1 MELGEYD
8 HQAVEAAA
16 RALWE
21 SHDIYRYDRDGLG
34 PVFSVDTPPP
44 YVSAAHLHV
53 GHAMSY
59 SQPDFIV
66 RYRRMRGE
74 RVFYPI
80 GFDDNGL
87 PTERYVEQ
95 AYSVRAADM
104 PRAEFVALCLAET
117 RRTAER
123 YEDLWRRLGLSLD
136 WSLRYSTIDARCQRT
151 AQTSFIKLHEAG
163 YLRRAQDPILWCPED
178 RTSLA
183 QADVEDLER
192 TSRLHTIRFP
202 AQAPQGEA
210 QAPQGEAQAPQ
221 GEAQAPQGEAL
232 LIATTRPELLPACV
246 ALYHHPAD
254 PRYTGLNPETR
265 ARVPLFGYEVPVLAD
280 ESVDPQYG
288 TGLMMVCT
296 FGDSEDVLK
305 WRRDHLPL
313 RLVVEPDG
321 RLGPLAGEFAGLPLA
336 QARSAIVKAL
346 AAAGLLVDSLPV
358 RQVVGVHERCQTPVE
373 FQIRPQWFI
382 AVREHADRFRARAA
396 ELEWIPPYMRRR
408 LEDWIDGLK
417 WDWNITRQRRYGV
430 PFPVWFCTAC
440 ATPVLA
446 RLQDLPVDPLADEPP
461 AEACPS
467 CGSALEADPDVLDT
481 WMTSS
486 LTPQINDGWALGSG
500 TDPALAPMSMRVQ
513 AFEIIRT
520 WLFYSVVQSELLF
533 GRVPWRTALI
543 SGWGLSEQ
551 GKKLSKRDLDRGG
564 SGGSSPRDG
573 RVTGADGFNRYV
585 PDDVMAKYG
594 ADALRLWAT
603 KGRIGTDLRYNEKDI
618 RTGRKFAVKLWNVG
632 RFLSLNLGDLDVSA
646 AVPAP
651 GERNIVDRWVLAH
664 LAEAVDQ
671 TTAAFE
677 AHDYMQAHQA
687 ASRMFWSIYCDRYI
701 EMIKDRL
708 GGSLPDSTIL
718 DNPLR
723 DIPVLDNPDQDSAR
737 WTLSESYRVLLGLFA
752 PFAPF
757 VTEHMYQQFYR
768 DHEGGV
774 SLHLTRWPVP
784 DERWRGDRSAVDQLA
799 VILDGTRVLRSG
811 QRLGN
816 SARLSQLTVQAHTPA
831 AETLLDQIA
840 EPLRIAARART
851 LVRAIHPTGTATHP
865 TGTATHPTGTATH
878 PSGVDGISIGIT
890 V

>member
-8 HQAVEAAA
+8 HRAVEAAA
-16 RALWE
+16 RELWE
-21 SHDIYRYDRDGLG
+21 AHDIYRYDRDGDG

-95 AYSVRAADM
+95 AHGVRAVDM
-104 PRAEFVALCLAET
+104 PRAEFTALCLAET
-117 RRTAER
+117 RRVAER
-123 YEDLWRRLGLSLD
+123 YEDLWRRLGLSVD

-151 AQTSFIKLHEAG
+151 AQTSFVKLYEAG
-163 YLRRAQDPILWCPED
+163 HLRRAQDPILWCPED

-192 TSRLHTIRFP
+192 TSRLHTIKF
-202 AQAPQGEA
+202 GD
-210 QAPQGEAQAPQ
+210 GI
-221 GEAQAPQGEAL
+221 

-246 ALYHHPAD
+246 ALYHHPGDA
-254 PRYTGLNPETR
+254 RYSGLER
-265 ARVPLFGYEVPVLAD
+265 ATVPLFGYQVPVLTD
-280 ESVDPQYG
+280 ESVDPEYG

-305 WRRDHLPL
+305 WRRDGLDL

-321 RLGPLAGEFAGLPLA
+321 RLGELAGEFAGLPLT

-346 AAAGLLVDSLPV
+346 GEAGLLVSSEPV

-396 ELEWIPPYMRRR
+396 ELEWIPPFMRRR

-430 PFPVWFCTAC
+430 PFPVWFCAAC
-440 ATPVLA
+440 AAPVLA
-446 RLQDLPVDPLADEPP
+446 RLEDLPVDPLADKPP
-461 AEACPS
+461 VSSCPS
-467 CGSALEADPDVLDT
+467 CDAGELTPDPDVMDT

-486 LTPQINDGWALGSG
+486 LTPQVNDGWALAG

-551 GKKLSKRDLDRGG
+551 GKKLSKRDLDKSTG
-564 SGGSSPRDG
+564 PDG
-573 RVTGADGFNRYV
+573 YNRYV
-585 PDDVMAKYG
+585 PDDVMGKYG
-594 ADALRLWAT
+594 ADAVRLWAT
-603 KGRIGTDLRYNEKDI
+603 RSRIGTDLRYNEKDI

-632 RFLSLNLGDLDVSA
+632 RFLSMNLGDLDVSA
-646 AVPAP
+646 EPPSP
-651 GERNIVDRWVLAH
+651 GERDIVDRWLLAH
-664 LAEAVDQ
+664 LADTVAEA
-671 TTAAFE
+671 TAAFE
-677 AHDYMQAHQA
+677 GHDYMQAHQA
-687 ASRMFWSIYCDRYI
+687 ASRMFWSVYCDRYL

-708 GGSLPDSTIL
+708 G
-718 DNPLR
+718 R
-723 DIPVLDNPDQDSAR
+723 DGDSAR
-737 WTLSESYRVLLGLFA
+737 WTLWESFRVLLGLFA

-757 VTEHMYQQFYR
+757 VTERMYQQFYGA
-768 DHEGGV
+768 HEAAV
-774 SLHLTRWPVP
+774 SLHLTRWPVA
-784 DERWRGDRSAVDQLA
+784 DERWRGDRPAVEAVDQLA
-799 VILDGTRVLRSG
+799 VILDATRVLRSG

-816 SARLSQLTVQAHTPA
+816 SARLSQLIVQAHDA
-831 AETLLDQIA
+831 QARSLLDQIA
-840 EPLRIAARART
+840 EPLRIAARADT
-851 LVRAIHPTGTATHP
+851 VVRGTA
-865 TGTATHPTGTATH
+865 GH
-878 PSGVDGISIGIT
+878 PSGVAGIT
-890 V
+890 VGIAV

>member
-8 HQAVEAAA
+8 HRAVEAAV
-16 RALWE
+16 RELWE
-21 SHDIYRYDRDGLG
+21 AHDIYRYDRDGDG

-95 AYSVRAADM
+95 AHGVRAVDM
-104 PRAEFVALCLAET
+104 TRAEFTALCLAET
-117 RRTAER
+117 RRVAER
-123 YEDLWRRLGLSLD
+123 YEDLWRRLGLSVD

-151 AQTSFIKLHEAG
+151 AQTSFVTLHEAG
-163 YLRRAQDPILWCPED
+163 YLRRAEDPILWCPED

-192 TSRLHTIRFP
+192 TSRLHTIRFQP
-202 AQAPQGEA
+202 D
-210 QAPQGEAQAPQ
+210 
-221 GEAQAPQGEAL
+221 L

-246 ALYHHPAD
+246 ALYHHPGD
-254 PRYTGLNPETR
+254 TRYAGLER
-265 ARVPLFGYEVPVLAD
+265 ATVPLFGYEVPVLTD
-280 ESVDPQYG
+280 ESVDPEYG

-305 WRRDHLPL
+305 WRRDHLDL

-321 RLGPLAGEFAGLPLA
+321 RLGELAGEFAGLQLT

-346 AAAGLLVDSLPV
+346 DEAGLLVSSDPV

-396 ELEWIPPYMRRR
+396 ELEWIPPFMRRR

-430 PFPVWFCTAC
+430 PFPVWFCAAC
-440 ATPVLA
+440 AAPVLA
-446 RLQDLPVDPLADEPP
+446 RLEDLPVDPLADTPP
-461 AEACPS
+461 VSSCPS
-467 CGSALEADPDVLDT
+467 CGSAELTPDPDVMDT
-481 WMTSS
+481 WMPSS
-486 LTPQINDGWALGSG
+486 LSPQINDGWALGG

-543 SGWGLSEQ
+543 SGWGLTEQ
-551 GKKLSKRDLDRGG
+551 GKKLSKRNLD
-564 SGGSSPRDG
+564 SSTGPDG
-573 RVTGADGFNRYV
+573 YNRYV
-585 PDDVMAKYG
+585 PDDVMGKYG
-594 ADALRLWAT
+594 ADAVRLWAT
-603 KGRIGTDLRYNEKDI
+603 RGRIGTDLRYNEKDI

-632 RFLSLNLGDLDVSA
+632 RFVSMNLGDLDVSA
-646 AVPAP
+646 TAPPP
-651 GERNIVDRWVLAH
+651 GERDIVDRWVLSH
-664 LAEAVDQ
+664 LADTVAEA
-671 TTAAFE
+671 TAAFGT
-677 AHDYMQAHQA
+677 HDYMQAHQA
-687 ASRMFWSIYCDRYI
+687 ASRMFWSVYCDRYL

-708 GGSLPDSTIL
+708 GTSGD
-718 DNPLR
+718 R
-723 DIPVLDNPDQDSAR
+723 DSAR
-737 WTLSESYRVLLGLFA
+737 WTLWESFRVLLGLFA

-757 VTEHMYQQFYR
+757 VTERMYQQFYR
-768 DHEGGV
+768 THEGTI
-774 SLHLTRWPVP
+774 SLHLTRWPEP
-784 DERWRGDRSAVDQLA
+784 DERWRGDRLAVEAVDQLT
-799 VILDGTRVLRSG
+799 VILDATRALRSG

-816 SARLSQLTVQAHTPA
+816 SARLSKLTVQAHDA
-831 AETLLDQIA
+831 RARSLLDQIG
-840 EPLRIAARART
+840 EPLRVAARADA
-851 LVRAIHPTGTATHP
+851 LVLGPAD
-865 TGTATHPTGTATH
+865 H
-878 PSGVDGISIGIT
+878 PSGVDGITVGIA

>member
-16 RALWE
+16 RELWQA
-21 SHDIYRYDRDGLG
+21 HDIYRYARDAAG

-44 YVSAAHLHV
+44 YVSASHLHV

-66 RYRRMRGE
+66 RFRRMLGE

-95 AYSVRAADM
+95 KYAVRAVDM

-117 RRTAER
+117 ERTAGR
-123 YEDLWRRLGLSLD
+123 YEDLWRRLGLSVD
-136 WSLRYSTIDARCQRT
+136 WSLRYATIDARCQRT
-151 AQTSFIKLHEAG
+151 SQTSFITLHQAG

-178 RTSLA
+178 QTSLA

-192 TSRLHTIRFP
+192 TSRLHTIKFAGP
-202 AQAPQGEA
+202 DGQE
-210 QAPQGEAQAPQ
+210 
-221 GEAQAPQGEAL
+221 L

-246 ALYHHPAD
+246 ALYHHPSDA
-254 PRYTGLNPETR
+254 RYTGLAR
-265 ARVPLFGYEVPVLAD
+265 ARVPLFDYEVAVLTD
-280 ESVDPQYG
+280 ESVDPEYG

-296 FGDSEDVLK
+296 FGDSEDVLR
-305 WRRDHLPL
+305 WRRDRLPL
-313 RLVVEPDG
+313 RLALEPDG
-321 RLGPLAGEFAGLPLA
+321 RLGPLAGEFAGLTVT

-346 AAAGLLVDSLPV
+346 TSAGLLVDSVPV

-382 AVREHADRFRARAA
+382 AVRENADRFRGRAA
-396 ELEWIPPYMRRR
+396 EIEWIPPYMRRR

-417 WDWNITRQRRYGV
+417 WDWNISRQRRYGV
-430 PFPVWFCTAC
+430 PFPVWFCASC
-440 ATPVLA
+440 AAPVLA
-446 RLQDLPVDPLADEPP
+446 RLDDLPVDPLTDKPP
-461 AEACPS
+461 VSACPS
-467 CGSALEADPDVLDT
+467 CGGAELAPDPDVMDT

-486 LTPQINDGWALGSG
+486 LTPQINDGWAVGG
-500 TDPALAPMSMRVQ
+500 TDSALAPMSMRVQ

-520 WLFYSVVQSELLF
+520 WLFYTLVQSELLF
-533 GRVPWRTALI
+533 QRVPWRTALI

-551 GKKLSKRDLDRGG
+551 GKKLSKRDLDR
-564 SGGSSPRDG
+564 S
-573 RVTGADGFNRYV
+573 TGADGFNRYV

-632 RFLSLNLGDLDVSA
+632 RFLSINLGDLDVSA
-646 AVPAP
+646 AAPAP
-651 GERNIVDRWVLAH
+651 GERNIVDRWVLSH
-664 LAEAVDQ
+664 LAEAVAEA
-671 TTAAFE
+671 TAAFE
-677 AHDYMQAHQA
+677 AHDYLRAHQA

-708 GGSLPDSTIL
+708 GEGGRDAADPDSP
-718 DNPLR
+718 DP
-723 DIPVLDNPDQDSAR
+723 DNPDRVNADRRSAQ
-737 WTLSESYRVLLGLFA
+737 WTLWESYRVLLGLFA

-757 VTEHMYQQFYR
+757 VTEHMYQRFYR
-768 DHEGGV
+768 AHEDPV
-774 SLHLTRWPVP
+774 SLHVTRWPVA
-784 DERWRGDRSAVDQLA
+784 DERWHSDRSAVDQLA
-799 VILDGTRVLRSG
+799 IILDATRALRSAH
-811 QRLGN
+811 RLGN
-816 SARLSQLTVQAHTPA
+816 SARISQLIVQAHTPA
-831 AETLLDQIA
+831 AEALLDQIA
-840 EPLRIAARART
+840 EPLRVAARADA
-851 LVRAIHPTGTATHP
+851 LVRGPAEFPG
-865 TGTATHPTGTATH
+865 
-878 PSGVDGISIGIT
+878 GVDGIAVGIAY
-890 V
+890 

>member
-8 HQAVEAAA
+8 HRAVEAAA
-16 RALWE
+16 RELWE
-21 SHDIYRYDRDGLG
+21 AHDIYRYDRDGDG

-95 AYSVRAADM
+95 AHGVRAVDM
-104 PRAEFVALCLAET
+104 PRAEFNALCLAET
-117 RRTAER
+117 SRVAER
-123 YEDLWRRLGLSLD
+123 YEDLWRRLGLSVD

-192 TSRLHTIRFP
+192 TSRLHTIRF
-202 AQAPQGEA
+202 GD
-210 QAPQGEAQAPQ
+210 GI
-221 GEAQAPQGEAL
+221 

-246 ALYHHPAD
+246 ALYHHPGD
-254 PRYTGLNPETR
+254 TRYAGLER
-265 ARVPLFGYEVPVLAD
+265 ATVPLFGYQVPVLTD
-280 ESVDPQYG
+280 ESVDPEYG

-305 WRRDHLPL
+305 WRRDHLDL

-321 RLGPLAGEFAGLPLA
+321 RLGELAGEFAGMPLT

-346 AAAGLLVDSLPV
+346 DEAGLLVSSEPV

-382 AVREHADRFRARAA
+382 AVREHADRFRVRAA
-396 ELEWIPPYMRRR
+396 ELEWVPPFMRRR

-430 PFPVWFCTAC
+430 PFPVWFCAAC
-440 ATPVLA
+440 SAPVLA
-446 RLQDLPVDPLADEPP
+446 RLEDLPVDPLADKPP
-461 AEACPS
+461 VSSCPS
-467 CGSALEADPDVLDT
+467 CGRGELAPDPDVMDT

-486 LTPQINDGWALGSG
+486 LSPQVNDGWALGG

-551 GKKLSKRDLDRGG
+551 GKKLSKRNLD
-564 SGGSSPRDG
+564 SSTRPDG
-573 RVTGADGFNRYV
+573 YNRYV
-585 PDDVMAKYG
+585 PDDVMDKYG
-594 ADALRLWAT
+594 ADAVRLWAT
-603 KGRIGTDLRYNEKDI
+603 RARIGTDLRYNEKDI

-632 RFLSLNLGDLDVSA
+632 RFLSMNLGDLDVPA
-646 AVPAP
+646 AAPPP
-651 GERNIVDRWVLAH
+651 GERDIVDRWLLSH
-664 LAEAVDQ
+664 LADTVAEA
-671 TTAAFE
+671 TAAFG

-687 ASRMFWSIYCDRYI
+687 ASRMFWSVYCDRYL

-708 GGSLPDSTIL
+708 GDRDGDDST
-718 DNPLR
+718 NR
-723 DIPVLDNPDQDSAR
+723 DWAR
-737 WTLSESYRVLLGLFA
+737 RTLWESFRVLLGLFA

-757 VTEHMYQQFYR
+757 VTERMYQQFYR
-768 DHEGGV
+768 PHEGTV
-774 SLHLTRWPVP
+774 SLHLTRWPEP
-784 DERWRGDRSAVDQLA
+784 DERWRGDRPAVDAVDQLT
-799 VILDGTRVLRSG
+799 VILDATRALRSG

-816 SARLSQLTVQAHTPA
+816 SARLSRLTVQAHDA
-831 AETLLDQIA
+831 RARSLLDHIA
-840 EPLRIAARART
+840 EPLRVAARADA
-851 LVRAIHPTGTATHP
+851 LVLGPAD
-865 TGTATHPTGTATH
+865 H
-878 PSGVDGISIGIT
+878 PSGVDGITVGIA
-890 V
+890 VQAG

>member
-1 MELGEYD
+1 MEPGEYD

-21 SHDIYRYDRDGLG
+21 SHDVYRYDRDGHG

-95 AYSVRAADM
+95 AHGVRAVDM

-117 RRTAER
+117 GRTAER

-151 AQTSFIKLHEAG
+151 AQASFVRLHEAG

-192 TSRLHTIRFP
+192 TSRLHTISFGDGL
-202 AQAPQGEA
+202 Q
-210 QAPQGEAQAPQ
+210 
-221 GEAQAPQGEAL
+221 
-232 LIATTRPELLPACV
+232 IATTRPELLPACV
-246 ALYHHPAD
+246 ALYHHPSDA
-254 PRYTGLNPETR
+254 RYAGLDR

-280 ESVDPQYG
+280 EDVDREYG

-296 FGDSEDVLK
+296 FGDSEDVLR
-305 WRRDHLPL
+305 WRRDHLAL
-313 RLVVEPDG
+313 RLVMEPDG
-321 RLGPLAGEFAGLPLA
+321 RLGELAGEFAGLA
-336 QARSAIVKAL
+336 VTQARAAIVKAL
-346 AAAGLLVDSLPV
+346 DEAGLLVASVPV

-382 AVREHADRFRARAA
+382 AVRENADRFRARAA
-396 ELEWIPPYMRRR
+396 ELEWIPAFMRRR

-430 PFPVWFCTAC
+430 PFPVWFCASC
-440 ATPVLA
+440 DTPVLA
-446 RLQDLPVDPLADEPP
+446 RIEDLPVDPLTDKPSRQT
-461 AEACPS
+461 CPS
-467 CGSALEADPDVLDT
+467 CGQAELAGDPDVMDT

-486 LTPQINDGWALGSG
+486 LTPQINDGWALDG

-551 GKKLSKRDLDRGG
+551 GKKLSKRDLDRSTG
-564 SGGSSPRDG
+564 PDG
-573 RVTGADGFNRYV
+573 YNRYV
-585 PDDVMAKYG
+585 PDDVMARYG

-603 KGRIGTDLRYNEKDI
+603 RGRIGTDLRYNEKDV
-618 RTGRKFAVKLWNVG
+618 RTGRKFTVKLWNVG
-632 RFLSLNLGDLDVSA
+632 RFLSMNLAGFEPA
-646 AVPAP
+646 AAPAPPP
-651 GERNIVDRWVLAH
+651 GERDIVDRWVLSH
-664 LAEAVDQ
+664 LAEAVGEA
-671 TTAAFE
+671 TAAFE

-701 EMIKDRL
+701 EMIKDRV
-708 GGSLPDSTIL
+708 GEGST
-718 DNPLR
+718 
-723 DIPVLDNPDQDSAR
+723 R
-737 WTLSESYRVLLGLFA
+737 WTLWESYRVLLALFA

-757 VTEHMYQQFYR
+757 LTEHMYQRFYR
-768 DHEGGV
+768 SHEDAV
-774 SLHLTRWPVP
+774 SLHLTRWPAVDP
-784 DERWRGDRSAVDQLA
+784 SWVSDRSAVDQLA
-799 VILDGTRVLRSG
+799 VILDATRVLRSG
-811 QRLGN
+811 LRLGN
-816 SARLSQLTVQAHTPA
+816 SARLSQLIVQAHDEA
-831 AETLLDQIA
+831 AEALLGQIA
-840 EPLRIAARART
+840 EPLRVAARADA
-851 LVRAIHPTGTATHP
+851 VVYGPAGHPG
-865 TGTATHPTGTATH
+865 
-878 PSGVDGISIGIT
+878 GVDGITVGI
-890 V
+890 VA

>member
-16 RALWE
+16 RELWE
-21 SHDIYRYDRDGLG
+21 SHDIYRYDSGGQG

-95 AYSVRAADM
+95 AHGVRAVDM
-104 PRAEFVALCLAET
+104 PRAEFTALCLAET
-117 RRTAER
+117 RRVAEH
-123 YEDLWRRLGLSLD
+123 YEELWRRLGLSLD
-136 WSLRYSTIDARCQRT
+136 WSLRYSTIDTRCQRT
-151 AQTSFIKLHEAG
+151 AQTSFIKLYEAG

-192 TSRLHTIRFP
+192 TGRLHTIRFGG
-202 AQAPQGEA
+202 ADG
-210 QAPQGEAQAPQ
+210 
-221 GEAQAPQGEAL
+221 L

-246 ALYHHPAD
+246 ALYRHPAD
-254 PRYTGLNPETR
+254 PRYQGLIA

-280 ESVDPQYG
+280 QDVDPGYG

-296 FGDSEDVLK
+296 FGDRLDVLR
-305 WRRDHLPL
+305 WRRDHLAL
-313 RLVVEPDG
+313 RLAVQPDG
-321 RLGPLAGEFAGLPLA
+321 RLGELAGEFAGLA
-336 QARSAIVKAL
+336 VSQARSAIVKAL
-346 AAAGLLVDSLPV
+346 DQAGLLVSSVPV

-396 ELEWIPPYMRRR
+396 ELEWIPPHLRRR
-408 LEDWIDGLK
+408 LEDWIDGLQ

-430 PFPVWFCTAC
+430 PFPVWFCTGC
-440 ATPVLA
+440 AAPVLA
-446 RLQDLPVDPLADEPP
+446 RLDDVPVDPLTDRPP
-461 AEACPS
+461 VSACPS
-467 CGSALEADPDVLDT
+467 CGSGELAPDPDVMDT

-486 LTPQINDGWALGSG
+486 LTPQINDGWALDG

-533 GRVPWRTALI
+533 GRLPWRTALI
-543 SGWGLSEQ
+543 SGWGLNEQ
-551 GKKLSKRDLDRGG
+551 GKKLSKRDLDRSIAPGG
-564 SGGSSPRDG
+564 YH
-573 RVTGADGFNRYV
+573 RYV
-585 PDDVMAKYG
+585 PDDVMARYG

-603 KGRIGTDLRYNEKDI
+603 KARIGTDLRYNEKDI
-618 RTGRKFAVKLWNVG
+618 RTGRKFTVKLWNVG
-632 RFLSLNLGDLDVSA
+632 RFLAMNAGDLSGA
-646 AVPAP
+646 APPP
-651 GERNIVDRWVLAH
+651 GERDIVDRWLLSH
-664 LAEAVDQ
+664 LADTVAEA
-671 TTAAFE
+671 TAAFE
-677 AHDYMQAHQA
+677 VHDYMQAHQA
-687 ASRMFWSIYCDRYI
+687 ASRMFWSIYCDRYL
-701 EMIKDRL
+701 EMIKDRV
-708 GGSLPDSTIL
+708 GGNTDPGR
-718 DNPLR
+718 PYAGGAR
-723 DIPVLDNPDQDSAR
+723 AGGARAGRQSAR
-737 WTLSESYRVLLGLFA
+737 WTLRESFRVLLGLFA

-757 VTEHMYQQFYR
+757 LTEHMYQRFYR
-768 DHEGGV
+768 ADEGAV
-774 SLHLTRWPVP
+774 SLHLTGWPVA
-784 DERWRGDRSAVDQLA
+784 DERWHGDRSAVDQLA
-799 VILDGTRVLRSG
+799 VILDATRVLRSG

-816 SARLSQLTVQAHTPA
+816 SARLSQLIVQAHDA
-831 AETLLDQIA
+831 QARALLERIA
-840 EPLRIAARART
+840 EPLRIAARAEAVV
-851 LVRAIHPTGTATHP
+851 LAPAE
-865 TGTATHPTGTATH
+865 H
-878 PSGVDGISIGIT
+878 PSGVAGVT
-890 V
+890 VAIAV

>member
-1 MELGEYD
+1 MEPGQYD

-21 SHDIYRYDRDGLG
+21 THDVYRYERDGHG

-95 AYSVRAADM
+95 AYGVRAVDM

-117 RRTAER
+117 QRTAER

-151 AQTSFIKLHEAG
+151 AQTSFVTLHEAG

-178 RTSLA
+178 QTSLA

-192 TSRLHTIRFP
+192 TSRLHTIRFG
-202 AQAPQGEA
+202 GERDL
-210 QAPQGEAQAPQ
+210 Q
-221 GEAQAPQGEAL
+221 
-232 LIATTRPELLPACV
+232 IATTRPELLPGCV

-254 PRYTGLNPETR
+254 DRYQGLTT
-265 ARVPLFGYEVPVLAD
+265 ARVPLFGYEVPVLTD
-280 ESVDPQYG
+280 QDVDPEYG

-296 FGDSEDVLK
+296 FGDSEDVLR
-305 WRRDHLPL
+305 WRRDHLAL
-313 RLVVEPDG
+313 RLVVGPDG
-321 RLGPLAGEFAGLPLA
+321 RLGELARPFAGLTVTQGRA
-336 QARSAIVKAL
+336 AVVRAL
-346 AAAGLLVDSLPV
+346 DETGLLVSSVPV

-382 AVREHADRFRARAA
+382 AVRENADRFRVRAA
-396 ELEWIPPYMRRR
+396 ELEWIPPFMRRR

-430 PFPVWFCTAC
+430 PFPVWFCASC
-440 ATPVLA
+440 DAPVLA
-446 RLQDLPVDPLADEPP
+446 RLEDLPVDPLTDKPP
-461 AEACPS
+461 RPACPS
-467 CGSALEADPDVLDT
+467 CGHGELAADPDVMDT

-486 LTPQINDGWALGSG
+486 LTPQINDGWALGG

-533 GRVPWRTALI
+533 GREPWRTALI

-551 GKKLSKRDLDRGG
+551 GKKLSKRDLDKSTG
-564 SGGSSPRDG
+564 PDG
-573 RVTGADGFNRYV
+573 YNRYV
-585 PDDVMAKYG
+585 PDDVMARYG

-603 KGRIGTDLRYNEKDI
+603 RGRIGTDLRYNEKDV
-618 RTGRKFAVKLWNVG
+618 RTGRKFTVKLWNVG
-632 RFLSLNLGDLDVSA
+632 RFVSLHLGELSGPA
-646 AVPAP
+646 PAP
-651 GERNIVDRWVLAH
+651 GERDIVDRWVLSH
-664 LAEAVDQ
+664 LADAIDEA
-671 TTAAFE
+671 TAAFE
-677 AHDYMQAHQA
+677 AYDYMQAHQV

-701 EMIKDRL
+701 EMIKDRA
-708 GGSLPDSTIL
+708 
-718 DNPLR
+718 
-723 DIPVLDNPDQDSAR
+723 DQDSVR
-737 WTLSESYRVLLGLFA
+737 WTLWESYRVLLGLFA

-757 VTEHMYQQFYR
+757 LTEHMYQRCYR
-768 DHEGGV
+768 AHEDAI
-774 SLHLTRWPVP
+774 SLHLTRWPAADP
-784 DERWRGDRSAVDQLA
+784 RWSSDRSAVDQLA
-799 VILDGTRVLRSG
+799 VILDATRVLRSG
-811 QRLGN
+811 LRLGN
-816 SARLSQLTVQAHTPA
+816 SARLSQLIVQPHDEA
-831 AETLLDQIA
+831 ARALLDQIA
-840 EPLRIAARART
+840 EPLRIAARADEV
-851 LVRAIHPTGTATHP
+851 VRGPAE
-865 TGTATHPTGTATH
+865 H
-878 PSGVDGISIGIT
+878 PSGVAGIT
-890 V
+890 VGIVP

>member
-1 MELGEYD
+1 MESGEYD
-8 HQAVEAAA
+8 HLAVEAAA

-21 SHDIYRYDRDGLG
+21 AHDVYRYDRDGRG

-95 AYSVRAADM
+95 AYGVRAADM

-117 RRTAER
+117 QRTAQR

-151 AQTSFIKLHEAG
+151 AQTSFIALHEAG

-192 TSRLHTIRFP
+192 TSRLHTISF
-202 AQAPQGEA
+202 GGDLE
-210 QAPQGEAQAPQ
+210 
-221 GEAQAPQGEAL
+221 
-232 LIATTRPELLPACV
+232 IATTRPELLPACV
-246 ALYHHPAD
+246 ALYRHPAD
-254 PRYTGLNPETR
+254 RRYTGLRR
-265 ARVPLFGYEVPVLAD
+265 AIVPLFGYEVPVLTD
-280 ESVDPQYG
+280 ESVDPEYG

-296 FGDSEDVLK
+296 FGDGEDVLK
-305 WRRDHLPL
+305 WRRDQLSL

-321 RLGPLAGEFAGLPLA
+321 RLGELAGEFAGLPLTA
-336 QARSAIVKAL
+336 ARSAIVKAL
-346 AAAGLLVDSLPV
+346 DDAGLLAASVPV

-396 ELEWIPPYMRRR
+396 ELEWIPAFMRRR

-430 PFPVWFCTAC
+430 PFPVWFCASC
-440 ATPVLA
+440 DAPVLA
-446 RLQDLPVDPLADEPP
+446 RLEDLPVDPLADKPP
-461 AEACPS
+461 VTACPS
-467 CGSALEADPDVLDT
+467 CGSADLAGDPDVMDT

-486 LTPQINDGWALGSG
+486 LTPQINDGWALGR

-533 GRVPWRTALI
+533 GRIPWRTALI

-551 GKKLSKRDLDRGG
+551 GKKLSKRDLDRSTG
-564 SGGSSPRDG
+564 PDG
-573 RVTGADGFNRYV
+573 YNRYV

-603 KGRIGTDLRYNEKDI
+603 RGRIGTDLRYNEKDV

-632 RFLSLNLGDLDVSA
+632 RFLSMHLGELSGA
-646 AVPAP
+646 APEP
-651 GERNIVDRWVLAH
+651 GGRDIVDRWVLSH
-664 LAEAVDQ
+664 LADAVTQ

-687 ASRMFWSIYCDRYI
+687 ASRMFWSVYCDRYI
-701 EMIKDRL
+701 EMVKDRA
-708 GGSLPDSTIL
+708 GEA
-718 DNPLR
+718 
-723 DIPVLDNPDQDSAR
+723 SAR
-737 WTLSESYRVLLGLFA
+737 WTLWESFRVLLGLFA

-757 VTEHMYQQFYR
+757 LTEHMYQRFYR
-768 DHEGGV
+768 GHEDAV
-774 SLHLTRWPVP
+774 SLHLTRWPAGDP
-784 DERWRGDRSAVDQLA
+784 RWVSDRSSVDQLA
-799 VILDGTRVLRSG
+799 VILDATRVLRSG
-811 QRLGN
+811 LRLGN
-816 SARLSQLTVQAHTPA
+816 SARLGQLILQAHDEA
-831 AETLLDQIA
+831 ADALLNEIA
-840 EPLRIAARART
+840 EPLRVAARADHV
-851 LVRAIHPTGTATHP
+851 VRGAAG
-865 TGTATHPTGTATH
+865 H
-878 PSGVDGISIGIT
+878 PSGVTGITIGIRP
-890 V
+890 

>member
-8 HQAVEAAA
+8 HRAVEDAV
-16 RALWE
+16 RQLWE
-21 SHDIYRYDRDGLG
+21 AHDIYRYDRDGQG

-66 RYRRMRGE
+66 RFRRMLGE

-95 AYSVRAADM
+95 AYGVRAVDM

-136 WSLRYSTIDARCQRT
+136 WSLRYSTIDDRCQRT
-151 AQTSFIKLHEAG
+151 AQTSFVTLYEAG
-163 YLRRAQDPILWCPED
+163 YLRRAQDPILWCTED

-192 TSRLHTIRFP
+192 TSRLYTITF
-202 AQAPQGEA
+202 AGLAGE
-210 QAPQGEAQAPQ
+210 P
-221 GEAQAPQGEAL
+221 L
-232 LIATTRPELLPACV
+232 LIATTRTELLPACV

-254 PRYTGLNPETR
+254 SRYAGLER
-265 ARVPLFGYEVPVLAD
+265 ARVPLFGYEVPVRAD
-280 ESVDPQYG
+280 DEVDPEYG

-296 FGDSEDVLK
+296 FGDSEDVLR
-305 WRRDHLPL
+305 WRRDQLAL
-313 RLVVEPDG
+313 RLVIEPDG
-321 RLGPLAGEFAGLPLA
+321 RLGPLAGEFAGLA
-336 QARSAIVKAL
+336 VTQARSAIVKAL
-346 AAAGLLVDSLPV
+346 TSAGLLIDSVPV

-396 ELEWIPPYMRRR
+396 ELEWIPPFMRRR
-408 LEDWIDGLK
+408 LEDWIDGLQ

-430 PFPVWFCTAC
+430 PFPVWFCASC
-440 ATPVLA
+440 AAPVLA
-446 RLQDLPVDPLADEPP
+446 RLADLPVDPLADPP
-461 AEACPS
+461 PVSACPS
-467 CGSALEADPDVLDT
+467 CGGTELVPDPDVMDT

-486 LTPQINDGWALGSG
+486 LTPQINDGWALGG

-533 GRVPWRTALI
+533 GRLPWRTALI

-551 GKKLSKRDLDRGG
+551 GKKLSKRDLDR
-564 SGGSSPRDG
+564 S
-573 RVTGADGFNRYV
+573 TGADGFNRYV

-618 RTGRKFAVKLWNVG
+618 RTGRKFAVKCWNVG
-632 RFLSLNLGDLDVSA
+632 RFLALNLGDLDLSA
-646 AVPAP
+646 APPPP
-651 GERNIVDRWVLAH
+651 GERNIVDRWVLGH
-664 LAEAVDQ
+664 LAGAVAE

-677 AHDYMQAHQA
+677 GHDYMQAHQA

-701 EMIKDRL
+701 EMVKDRL
-708 GGSLPDSTIL
+708 GDDAPAAD
-718 DNPLR
+718 R
-723 DIPVLDNPDQDSAR
+723 RSAQ
-737 WTLSESYRVLLGLFA
+737 WTLRESYRVLLGLFA

-757 VTEHMYQQFYR
+757 VTEHMYQQFYQ
-768 DHEGGV
+768 GGEDAV
-774 SLHLTRWPVP
+774 SLHVTRWPAP
-784 DERWRGDRSAVDQLA
+784 DERWRGERWRGDRSAVDQLA
-799 VILDGTRVLRSG
+799 VILDATRALRSG

-816 SARLSQLTVQAHTPA
+816 SARLSQLTVQGHDPA
-831 AETLLDQIA
+831 AEALLDRIA
-840 EPLRIAARART
+840 EPLRIAARADA
-851 LVRAIHPTGTATHP
+851 LVRGPAE
-865 TGTATHPTGTATH
+865 H
-878 PSGVDGISIGIT
+878 PSGVDGIT
-890 V
+890 VAIAAEA

>member
-8 HQAVEAAA
+8 HRAVEAAA
-16 RALWE
+16 RELWE
-21 SHDIYRYDRDGLG
+21 AHDIYRYDREGDG

-95 AYSVRAADM
+95 AHGVRAVDM
-104 PRAEFVALCLAET
+104 PRAEFTALCLAET
-117 RRTAER
+117 RRVAER
-123 YEDLWRRLGLSLD
+123 YEDLWRRLGLSVD

-151 AQTSFIKLHEAG
+151 AQTSFVKLHEAG
-163 YLRRAQDPILWCPED
+163 HLRRAQDPILWCPED

-192 TSRLHTIRFP
+192 TSRLHTIKF
-202 AQAPQGEA
+202 GD
-210 QAPQGEAQAPQ
+210 GI
-221 GEAQAPQGEAL
+221 

-246 ALYHHPAD
+246 ALYHHPGDA
-254 PRYTGLNPETR
+254 RYSGLER
-265 ARVPLFGYEVPVLAD
+265 ATVPLFGYQVPVLTD
-280 ESVDPQYG
+280 ESVDPEYG

-305 WRRDHLPL
+305 WRRDHLDL

-321 RLGPLAGEFAGLPLA
+321 RLGELAGEFAGLPLT

-346 AAAGLLVDSLPV
+346 GEAGLLVSSEPV

-396 ELEWIPPYMRRR
+396 ELEWIPPFMRRR

-430 PFPVWFCTAC
+430 PFPVWFCAAC
-440 ATPVLA
+440 AAPVLA
-446 RLQDLPVDPLADEPP
+446 RLEDLPVDPLADKPP
-461 AEACPS
+461 VSSCPS
-467 CGSALEADPDVLDT
+467 CGSAELTPDPDVMDT
-481 WMTSS
+481 WMISS
-486 LTPQINDGWALGSG
+486 LSPQINDGWALGG

-551 GKKLSKRDLDRGG
+551 GKKLSKRDLDKSTG
-564 SGGSSPRDG
+564 PDG
-573 RVTGADGFNRYV
+573 YNRYV
-585 PDDVMAKYG
+585 PDDVMGKYG
-594 ADALRLWAT
+594 ADAVRLWAT
-603 KGRIGTDLRYNEKDI
+603 RSRIGTDLRYNEKDI

-632 RFLSLNLGDLDVSA
+632 RFLSMNLGDLDVSA
-646 AVPAP
+646 EPPSP
-651 GERNIVDRWVLAH
+651 GERDIVDRWLLAH
-664 LAEAVDQ
+664 LADTVAEA
-671 TTAAFE
+671 TAAFE
-677 AHDYMQAHQA
+677 GHDYMQAHQA
-687 ASRMFWSIYCDRYI
+687 ASRMFWSVYCDRYL

-708 GGSLPDSTIL
+708 G
-718 DNPLR
+718 R
-723 DIPVLDNPDQDSAR
+723 DGDSAR
-737 WTLSESYRVLLGLFA
+737 WTLWESFRVLLGLFA

-757 VTEHMYQQFYR
+757 VTERMYQQFYGA
-768 DHEGGV
+768 HEAAV
-774 SLHLTRWPVP
+774 SLHLTRWPVA
-784 DERWRGDRSAVDQLA
+784 DERWRGDRPAVEAVDQLA
-799 VILDGTRVLRSG
+799 VILDATRVLRSG

-816 SARLSQLTVQAHTPA
+816 SARLSQLIVQAHDA
-831 AETLLDQIA
+831 QARSLLDQIA
-840 EPLRIAARART
+840 EPLRIAARADT
-851 LVRAIHPTGTATHP
+851 VVRGTA
-865 TGTATHPTGTATH
+865 GH
-878 PSGVDGISIGIT
+878 PSGVAGIT
-890 V
+890 VGIAV

>member
-8 HQAVEAAA
+8 HHAVEDAV
-16 RALWE
+16 RRLWE
-21 SHDIYRYDRDGLG
+21 SHDIYRYDRDGTG

-66 RYRRMRGE
+66 RFRRMLGE

-95 AYSVRAADM
+95 AYGVRAVDM

-117 RRTAER
+117 RRTAEH

-136 WSLRYSTIDARCQRT
+136 WSLRYSTIDDRCQRT
-151 AQTSFIKLHEAG
+151 AQVSFIKLYEAG
-163 YLRRAQDPILWCPED
+163 HLRRAQDPILWCTED

-183 QADVEDLER
+183 QADTEDLER
-192 TSRLHTIRFP
+192 TSRLFTVRFAGP
-202 AQAPQGEA
+202 AGE
-210 QAPQGEAQAPQ
+210 P
-221 GEAQAPQGEAL
+221 L

-246 ALYHHPAD
+246 ALYHHPGD
-254 PRYTGLNPETR
+254 SRYAGLDR
-265 ARVPLFGYEVPVLAD
+265 ALVPLFGYEVPVRAD
-280 ESVDPQYG
+280 EDVDPEYG

-296 FGDSEDVLK
+296 FGDSEDVLR
-305 WRRDHLPL
+305 WRRDQLAL

-321 RLGPLAGEFAGLPLA
+321 RLGPLAGEFAGLTVT

-346 AAAGLLVDSLPV
+346 TSAGLLIDSVPV

-382 AVREHADRFRARAA
+382 AVREHADRFRVRAA

-430 PFPVWFCTAC
+430 PFPVWFCASC
-440 ATPVLA
+440 AAPVLA
-446 RLQDLPVDPLADEPP
+446 QLTALPVDPLADRPP
-461 AEACPS
+461 ADACPS
-467 CGSALEADPDVLDT
+467 CGAAELVPDPDVMDT

-486 LTPQINDGWALGSG
+486 LTPQINDGWALGG

-533 GRVPWRTALI
+533 GRLPWRTALI

-551 GKKLSKRDLDRGG
+551 GKKLSKRDLDR
-564 SGGSSPRDG
+564 SA
-573 RVTGADGFNRYV
+573 GADGFNRYV

-618 RTGRKFAVKLWNVG
+618 RTGRKFAVKCWNVG
-632 RFLSLNLGDLDVSA
+632 RFLALNLGDLDLSA
-646 AVPAP
+646 QPPAP
-651 GERNIVDRWVLAH
+651 GERNIVDRWLLSH
-664 LAEAVDQ
+664 LAEAVAE
-671 TTAAFE
+671 TTRAFE
-677 AHDYMQAHQA
+677 GHDYSQAHQA

-701 EMIKDRL
+701 EMVKDRL
-708 GGSLPDSTIL
+708 GDDGPAAD
-718 DNPLR
+718 R
-723 DIPVLDNPDQDSAR
+723 RSAQ
-737 WTLSESYRVLLGLFA
+737 WTLRESYRVLLGLFA

-757 VTEHMYQQFYR
+757 VTERMYQQFYR
-768 DHEGGV
+768 AHEDAV
-774 SLHLTRWPVP
+774 SLHVTRWPAP
-784 DERWRGDRSAVDQLA
+784 DERWGDERWRADRAAVDQLA
-799 VILDGTRVLRSG
+799 VILDATRALRSG
-811 QRLGN
+811 LRLGN
-816 SARLSQLTVQAHTPA
+816 SARLSQLTVQAASPA
-831 AETLLDQIA
+831 AGALLGQIA
-840 EPLRIAARART
+840 EPLRIAARADA
-851 LVRAIHPTGTATHP
+851 LVYGPAE
-865 TGTATHPTGTATH
+865 H
-878 PSGVDGISIGIT
+878 PSGVDGIT
-890 V
+890 VAIAPQVT

>member
-1 MELGEYD
+1 MELGDYD

-16 RALWE
+16 RELWE
-21 SHDIYRYDRDGLG
+21 SQDIYAYQRDGQG

-66 RYRRMRGE
+66 RFRRMRGE

-95 AYSVRAADM
+95 AYGVRAVDM

-117 RRTAER
+117 QRTAGR
-123 YEDLWRRLGLSLD
+123 YEDLWRRLGLSVD

-202 AQAPQGEA
+202 THLPSPLHDGQAPAGQ
-210 QAPQGEAQAPQ
+210 PV
-221 GEAQAPQGEAL
+221 

-254 PRYTGLNPETR
+254 SRYAGLNPGTT
-265 ARVPLFGYEVPVLAD
+265 ARVPLFGYEVPVLTD
-280 ESVDPQYG
+280 ESVNPGYG

-296 FGDSEDVLK
+296 FGDREDVLK
-305 WRRDHLPL
+305 WRRDGLALRLGGGAGGRLGPPAGGFAGVSGAHGRAL

-321 RLGPLAGEFAGLPLA
+321 RLGPLAGEFAGLPLT

-346 AAAGLLVDSLPV
+346 AAAGLLADSVPV

-373 FQIRPQWFI
+373 FGIRPQWFI
-382 AVREHADRFRARAA
+382 AVQENADRFRARAA
-396 ELEWIPPYMRRR
+396 EIEWIPPYMRRR
-408 LEDWIDGLK
+408 LEDWIDGLN
-417 WDWNITRQRRYGV
+417 WDWNISRQRRYGV
-430 PFPVWFCTAC
+430 PFPVWFCTSC

-446 RLQDLPVDPLADEPP
+446 RLQDLPVDPLTDEPP
-461 AEACPS
+461 AAACPS
-467 CGSALEADPDVLDT
+467 CGSALEADPDVMDT

-486 LTPQINDGWALGSG
+486 LTPQINDGWASG
-500 TDPALAPMSMRVQ
+500 HVDPALAPMSMRVQ

-533 GRVPWRTALI
+533 RRVPWRTALI

-551 GKKLSKRDLDRGG
+551 GKKLSKRDLDK
-564 SGGSSPRDG
+564 S
-573 RVTGADGFNRYV
+573 TGADGFNRYV

-632 RFLSLNLGDLDVSA
+632 RFLSLNLGGFDPSA
-646 AVPAP
+646 PPPPLLAA
-651 GERNIVDRWVLAH
+651 ERNIVDRWVLSH
-664 LAEAVDQ
+664 LAEAVTE

-687 ASRMFWSIYCDRYI
+687 ASRMFWSVYCDRYI

-708 GGSLPDSTIL
+708 GTAAPDS
-718 DNPLR
+718 
-723 DIPVLDNPDQDSAR
+723 PDRESAR
-737 WTLSESYRVLLGLFA
+737 RTLWESCRVLLGLFA

-768 DHEGGV
+768 SE
-774 SLHLTRWPVP
+774 
-784 DERWRGDRSAVDQLA
+784 E
-799 VILDGTRVLRSG
+799 
-811 QRLGN
+811 
-816 SARLSQLTVQAHTPA
+816 HT
-831 AETLLDQIA
+831 
-840 EPLRIAARART
+840 
-851 LVRAIHPTGTATHP
+851 
-865 TGTATHPTGTATH
+865 
-878 PSGVDGISIGIT
+878 
-890 V
+890 

>member
-8 HQAVEAAA
+8 HRAVEAAV
-16 RALWE
+16 RELWE
-21 SHDIYRYDRDGLG
+21 AHDIYRYDRGGDG

-95 AYSVRAADM
+95 AHGVRAVDM
-104 PRAEFVALCLAET
+104 PRAEFNALCLAET
-117 RRTAER
+117 GRVAER
-123 YEDLWRRLGLSLD
+123 YEDLWRRLGLSVD

-151 AQTSFIKLHEAG
+151 AQTSFVTLHQAG
-163 YLRRAQDPILWCPED
+163 YLRRAEDPILWCPED

-192 TSRLHTIRFP
+192 TSRLHTIRF
-202 AQAPQGEA
+202 G
-210 QAPQGEAQAPQ
+210 GDRD
-221 GEAQAPQGEAL
+221 L

-254 PRYTGLNPETR
+254 TRYASLER
-265 ARVPLFGYEVPVLAD
+265 ATVPLFGYEVPVRTD
-280 ESVDPQYG
+280 ESVDPEYG

-305 WRRDHLPL
+305 WRRDHLDL

-321 RLGPLAGEFAGLPLA
+321 RLGELAGEFAGLTLA
-336 QARSAIVKAL
+336 QGRSAIVKAL
-346 AAAGLLVDSLPV
+346 DEAGLLVSSDPV

-396 ELEWIPPYMRRR
+396 ELEWIPPFMRRR

-430 PFPVWFCTAC
+430 PFPVWFCAAC
-440 ATPVLA
+440 SAPVLA
-446 RLQDLPVDPLADEPP
+446 RLEDLPVDPLADSPP
-461 AEACPS
+461 VCSCPS
-467 CGSALEADPDVLDT
+467 CGGGELVPDPDVMDT
-481 WMTSS
+481 WMPSS
-486 LTPQINDGWALGSG
+486 LSPQINDGWALGG

-551 GKKLSKRDLDRGG
+551 GKKLSKRNLD
-564 SGGSSPRDG
+564 SSTGPDG
-573 RVTGADGFNRYV
+573 YNRYV
-585 PDDVMAKYG
+585 PDDVMGKYG
-594 ADALRLWAT
+594 ADAVRLWAT
-603 KGRIGTDLRYNEKDI
+603 RARIGTDLRYNEKDI

-632 RFLSLNLGDLDVSA
+632 RFLSMNLGDLDVSA
-646 AVPAP
+646 PATAPPP
-651 GERNIVDRWVLAH
+651 GERDIVDRWVLSH
-664 LAEAVDQ
+664 LADTVAEA
-671 TTAAFE
+671 TAAFGT
-677 AHDYMQAHQA
+677 HDYMQAHQA
-687 ASRMFWSIYCDRYI
+687 ASRMFWSVYCDRYL
-701 EMIKDRL
+701 EMIKDRI
-708 GGSLPDSTIL
+708 GASGD
-718 DNPLR
+718 R
-723 DIPVLDNPDQDSAR
+723 DSAR
-737 WTLSESYRVLLGLFA
+737 WTLRESFRVLLGLFA

-757 VTEHMYQQFYR
+757 VTERMYQQFYR
-768 DHEGGV
+768 THEGAI
-774 SLHLTRWPVP
+774 SLHLTRWPEP
-784 DERWRGDRSAVDQLA
+784 DERWRGDRPAVEAVDQLT
-799 VILDGTRVLRSG
+799 VILDATRALRSG
-811 QRLGN
+811 LRLGN
-816 SARLSQLTVQAHTPA
+816 SARLSRLTVQAHDA
-831 AETLLDQIA
+831 RARSLLDQIG
-840 EPLRIAARART
+840 EPLRVAARADA
-851 LVRAIHPTGTATHP
+851 LVLGPAD
-865 TGTATHPTGTATH
+865 H
-878 PSGVDGISIGIT
+878 PSGVDGITVGIA

>member
-8 HQAVEAAA
+8 HRAVEAAV
-16 RALWE
+16 RELWE
-21 SHDIYRYDRDGLG
+21 AHDIYRYDRGGDG

-95 AYSVRAADM
+95 AHGVRAADM
-104 PRAEFVALCLAET
+104 PRAEFNALCLAET
-117 RRTAER
+117 GRVAER
-123 YEDLWRRLGLSLD
+123 YEDLWRRLGLSVD

-151 AQTSFIKLHEAG
+151 AQTSFVTLHQAG
-163 YLRRAQDPILWCPED
+163 YLRRAEDPILWCPED

-192 TSRLHTIRFP
+192 TGRLHTIRF
-202 AQAPQGEA
+202 G
-210 QAPQGEAQAPQ
+210 GDRD
-221 GEAQAPQGEAL
+221 L

-254 PRYTGLNPETR
+254 TRYAGLER
-265 ARVPLFGYEVPVLAD
+265 ATVPLFGYEVPVRTD
-280 ESVDPQYG
+280 ESVDPEYG

-305 WRRDHLPL
+305 WRRDHLDL

-321 RLGPLAGEFAGLPLA
+321 RLGELAGEFAGLTLA
-336 QARSAIVKAL
+336 QGRSAIVNAL
-346 AAAGLLVDSLPV
+346 DEAGLLVSSDPV

-396 ELEWIPPYMRRR
+396 ELEWVPPFMRRR

-430 PFPVWFCTAC
+430 PFPVWFCAAC
-440 ATPVLA
+440 SAPVLA
-446 RLQDLPVDPLADEPP
+446 RLEDLPVDPLADKPP
-461 AEACPS
+461 VGSCPS
-467 CGSALEADPDVLDT
+467 CGGGELVPDPDVMDT
-481 WMTSS
+481 WMPSS
-486 LTPQINDGWALGSG
+486 LSPQINDGWALGG

-551 GKKLSKRDLDRGG
+551 GKKLSKRNLD
-564 SGGSSPRDG
+564 SSTGPDG
-573 RVTGADGFNRYV
+573 YNRYV
-585 PDDVMAKYG
+585 PDDVMDKYG
-594 ADALRLWAT
+594 ADAVRLWAT
-603 KGRIGTDLRYNEKDI
+603 RGRIGTDLRYNEKDI

-632 RFLSLNLGDLDVSA
+632 RFLSMNLGDLDVSA
-646 AVPAP
+646 PATAPPP
-651 GERNIVDRWVLAH
+651 GERDIVDRWVLSH
-664 LAEAVDQ
+664 LADTVAEA
-671 TTAAFE
+671 TAAFGT
-677 AHDYMQAHQA
+677 HDYMQAHQA
-687 ASRMFWSIYCDRYI
+687 ASRMFWSVYCDRYL
-701 EMIKDRL
+701 EMIKDRI
-708 GGSLPDSTIL
+708 GASGD
-718 DNPLR
+718 R
-723 DIPVLDNPDQDSAR
+723 DSAR
-737 WTLSESYRVLLGLFA
+737 WTLRESFRVLLGLFA

-757 VTEHMYQQFYR
+757 VTERMYQQFYR
-768 DHEGGV
+768 THEGAI
-774 SLHLTRWPVP
+774 SLHLTRWPEP
-784 DERWRGDRSAVDQLA
+784 DERWRGDRPAVEAVGQLT
-799 VILDGTRVLRSG
+799 VILDATRALRSG
-811 QRLGN
+811 LRLGN
-816 SARLSQLTVQAHTPA
+816 SARLSRLTVQAHDA
-831 AETLLDQIA
+831 RARSLLDQIG
-840 EPLRIAARART
+840 EPLRVAARADA
-851 LVRAIHPTGTATHP
+851 LVLGPAD
-865 TGTATHPTGTATH
+865 H
-878 PSGVDGISIGIT
+878 PSGVDGITVGIA

>member
-8 HQAVEAAA
+8 HRAVEAAV
-16 RALWE
+16 RELWE
-21 SHDIYRYDRDGLG
+21 AHDIYRYDRGGDG

-95 AYSVRAADM
+95 AHGVRAVDM
-104 PRAEFVALCLAET
+104 PRAEFNALCLAET
-117 RRTAER
+117 GRVAER
-123 YEDLWRRLGLSLD
+123 YEDLWRRLGLSVD

-151 AQTSFIKLHEAG
+151 AQTSFVTLHQAG
-163 YLRRAQDPILWCPED
+163 YLRRAEDPILWCPED

-192 TSRLHTIRFP
+192 TSRLHTIRF
-202 AQAPQGEA
+202 G
-210 QAPQGEAQAPQ
+210 GDRD
-221 GEAQAPQGEAL
+221 L

-254 PRYTGLNPETR
+254 TRYAGLER
-265 ARVPLFGYEVPVLAD
+265 ATVPLFGYEVPVRTD
-280 ESVDPQYG
+280 ESVDPEYG

-305 WRRDHLPL
+305 WRRDHLDL

-321 RLGPLAGEFAGLPLA
+321 RLGELAGEFAGLTLA
-336 QARSAIVKAL
+336 QGRSAIVKAL
-346 AAAGLLVDSLPV
+346 DEAGLLVSSEPV

-396 ELEWIPPYMRRR
+396 ELEWIPPFMRRR

-430 PFPVWFCTAC
+430 PFPVWFCAAC
-440 ATPVLA
+440 SAPVLA
-446 RLQDLPVDPLADEPP
+446 RLEDLPVDPLADKPP
-461 AEACPS
+461 VSSCPS
-467 CGSALEADPDVLDT
+467 CGGGELVPDPDVMDT

-486 LTPQINDGWALGSG
+486 LTPAGQRRLGAVRVG

-551 GKKLSKRDLDRGG
+551 GKKLSKRDLDKSTG
-564 SGGSSPRDG
+564 PDG
-573 RVTGADGFNRYV
+573 YNRYV
-585 PDDVMAKYG
+585 PDDVMGKYG
-594 ADALRLWAT
+594 ADAVRLWAT
-603 KGRIGTDLRYNEKDI
+603 RGRIGTDLRYNEKDI

-632 RFLSLNLGDLDVSA
+632 RFLSMNLGDLDVSA
-646 AVPAP
+646 PATAPPP
-651 GERNIVDRWVLAH
+651 GERDIVDRWVLSH
-664 LAEAVDQ
+664 LADTVAEA
-671 TTAAFE
+671 TAAFGT
-677 AHDYMQAHQA
+677 HDYMQAHQA
-687 ASRMFWSIYCDRYI
+687 ASRMFWSVYCDRYL

-708 GGSLPDSTIL
+708 GASGD
-718 DNPLR
+718 R
-723 DIPVLDNPDQDSAR
+723 DSAR
-737 WTLSESYRVLLGLFA
+737 WTLWESFRVLLGLFA

-757 VTEHMYQQFYR
+757 VTERMYQQFYR
-768 DHEGGV
+768 THEGAI
-774 SLHLTRWPVP
+774 SLHLTRWPEP
-784 DERWRGDRSAVDQLA
+784 DERWRGDRPAVEAVDQLT
-799 VILDGTRVLRSG
+799 VILDATRALRSG
-811 QRLGN
+811 LRLGN
-816 SARLSQLTVQAHTPA
+816 SARLSKLTVQAHDA
-831 AETLLDQIA
+831 GARSLLDQIA
-840 EPLRIAARART
+840 EPLRVAARADA
-851 LVRAIHPTGTATHP
+851 LVLGPGRAPQRRRRDHRRDRRLARPGAGGQPAARH
-865 TGTATHPTGTATH
+865 
-878 PSGVDGISIGIT
+878 
-890 V
+890 

>member
-1 MELGEYD
+1 MESGEYD
-8 HQAVEAAA
+8 HLAVEAAA

-21 SHDIYRYDRDGLG
+21 AHDVYRYDRDGQG

-95 AYSVRAADM
+95 AYGVRAADM

-117 RRTAER
+117 QRTAQR

-151 AQTSFIKLHEAG
+151 AQTSFIALHEAG
-163 YLRRAQDPILWCPED
+163 YLRQAQDPILWCPED

-183 QADVEDLER
+183 QGDLEDLER
-192 TSRLHTIRFP
+192 TSRLHTIRF
-202 AQAPQGEA
+202 GGDRDLE
-210 QAPQGEAQAPQ
+210 
-221 GEAQAPQGEAL
+221 
-232 LIATTRPELLPACV
+232 IATTRPELLPACV

-254 PRYTGLNPETR
+254 SRYTGLTS
-265 ARVPLFGYEVPVLAD
+265 AFVPLFGYEVPVLAD
-280 ESVDPQYG
+280 EDVSQEYG

-296 FGDSEDVLK
+296 FGDGEDVLR
-305 WRRDHLPL
+305 WRRDHLAL

-321 RLGPLAGEFAGLPLA
+321 RLGELAGAFAGLLVT
-336 QARSAIVKAL
+336 QARTAIVKAL
-346 AAAGLLVDSLPV
+346 DGAGLLVSSVPV

-382 AVREHADRFRARAA
+382 AVREHSDRFRARAA
-396 ELEWIPPYMRRR
+396 ELEWIPAFMRRR

-430 PFPVWFCTAC
+430 PFPVWFCRSC
-440 ATPVLA
+440 AAPVLA
-446 RLQDLPVDPLADEPP
+446 RLEDLPVDPLTDKPP
-461 AEACPS
+461 VTACPS
-467 CGSALEADPDVLDT
+467 CGSTDLAGDPDVMDT

-486 LTPQINDGWALGSG
+486 LTPQINDGWALGG

-551 GKKLSKRDLDRGG
+551 GKKLSKRDLDR
-564 SGGSSPRDG
+564 S
-573 RVTGADGFNRYV
+573 TGADGYNRYV
-585 PDDVMAKYG
+585 PDDVMGKYG

-603 KGRIGTDLRYNEKDI
+603 RGRIGTDLRYNEKDV

-632 RFLSLNLGDLDVSA
+632 RFLSMNLGDFDPA
-646 AVPAP
+646 RVPAP
-651 GERNIVDRWVLAH
+651 QERHIVDRWVLSH
-664 LAEAVDQ
+664 LADAVAE

-687 ASRMFWSIYCDRYI
+687 ASRMFWSVYCDRYI
-701 EMIKDRL
+701 EMVKDRADEA
-708 GGSLPDSTIL
+708 G
-718 DNPLR
+718 
-723 DIPVLDNPDQDSAR
+723 AR
-737 WTLSESYRVLLGLFA
+737 WTLWESFRVLLGLFA

-757 VTEHMYQQFYR
+757 LTEHMYQRFYR
-768 DHEGGV
+768 QHEDAV
-774 SLHLTRWPVP
+774 SLHLTRWPVADP
-784 DERWRGDRSAVDQLA
+784 SWVSDRSAVDQLA
-799 VILDGTRVLRSG
+799 VILDATRVLRSAE
-811 QRLGN
+811 RLGN
-816 SARLSQLTVQAHTPA
+816 SARLSQLILRAHDAQAGA
-831 AETLLDQIA
+831 LLDQIA
-840 EPLRIAARART
+840 EPLRVAARADEV
-851 LVRAIHPTGTATHP
+851 VRGPAG
-865 TGTATHPTGTATH
+865 H
-878 PSGVDGISIGIT
+878 PSGVAGIT
-890 V
+890 VRIVS

>member
-1 MELGEYD
+1 MEPGEYD
-8 HQAVEAAA
+8 HQGVEAAV

-21 SHDIYRYDRDGLG
+21 AHDVYRYDRDGHG

-95 AYSVRAADM
+95 VNGVRAVDM
-104 PRAEFVALCLAET
+104 PRADFVALCLAET

-123 YEDLWRRLGLSLD
+123 YEDLWRRLGLSVD

-178 RTSLA
+178 RTSQA

-192 TSRLHTIRFP
+192 TSRLYTIRF
-202 AQAPQGEA
+202 GEN
-210 QAPQGEAQAPQ
+210 
-221 GEAQAPQGEAL
+221 L

-246 ALYHHPAD
+246 ALYHHPSD
-254 PRYTGLNPETR
+254 DRYSGLR
-265 ARVPLFGYEVPVLAD
+265 AARVPLFDYEVPVLTD
-280 ESVDPQYG
+280 EDVDPEYG

-296 FGDSEDVLK
+296 FGDSEDVLR

-321 RLGPLAGEFAGLPLA
+321 RLGPLAGEFAGLA
-336 QARSAIVKAL
+336 VTQARSAIAKAL
-346 AAAGLLVDSLPV
+346 AEAGRLAGSVSV

-396 ELEWIPPYMRRR
+396 ELEWIPMFMRRR
-408 LEDWIDGLK
+408 LEDWINGLK
-417 WDWNITRQRRYGV
+417 WDWNISRQRRYGV
-430 PFPVWFCTAC
+430 PFPVWFCGAC
-440 ATPVLA
+440 TTPVLA
-446 RLQDLPVDPLADEPP
+446 RTEDLPVDPLTDKPP
-461 AEACPS
+461 ASSCPS
-467 CGSALEADPDVLDT
+467 CGSAELIADPDVMDT

-486 LTPQINDGWALGSG
+486 LTPQINDGWALGG

-551 GKKLSKRDLDRGG
+551 GKKLSKRDLDRSTG
-564 SGGSSPRDG
+564 PDG
-573 RVTGADGFNRYV
+573 YNRYV
-585 PDDVMAKYG
+585 PDDVIARYG

-603 KGRIGTDLRYNEKDI
+603 KGRIGTDLRYNEKDV
-618 RTGRKFAVKLWNVG
+618 RTGRKFTVKLWNVG
-632 RFLSLNLGDLDVSA
+632 RFLSLNLGDFHPATARPV
-646 AVPAP
+646 AP
-651 GERNIVDRWVLAH
+651 GERTLVDRWLLSH
-664 LAEAVDQ
+664 LADAVAE

-687 ASRMFWSIYCDRYI
+687 ASRMFWSTYCDRYI

-708 GGSLPDSTIL
+708 SGSASSGGASPDSTDL
-718 DNPLR
+718 EY
-723 DIPVLDNPDQDSAR
+723 PDRDSAR
-737 WTLSESYRVLLGLFA
+737 WTLWESYRVLLGLFA

-757 VTEHMYQQFYR
+757 LTEHMYQRFYR
-768 DHEGGV
+768 DHEDAV
-774 SLHLTRWPVP
+774 SLHLTRWPVADP
-784 DERWRGDRSAVDQLA
+784 RWMSDRTAVDQLA
-799 VILDGTRVLRSG
+799 VILDATRVLRSG
-811 QRLGN
+811 LRLGN
-816 SARLSQLTVQAHTPA
+816 SARLSQLVLQAEGPA
-831 AETLLDQIA
+831 AEALLDQIA
-840 EPLRIAARART
+840 EPLRVAARADAVIRGP
-851 LVRAIHPTGTATHP
+851 AG
-865 TGTATHPTGTATH
+865 H
-878 PSGVDGISIGIT
+878 PSGVDGIT
-890 V
+890 VAIVP

>member
-44 YVSAAHLHV
+44 TRTAAAHLHV

-417 WDWNITRQRRYGV
+417 WDW
-430 PFPVWFCTAC
+430 
-440 ATPVLA
+440 
-446 RLQDLPVDPLADEPP
+446 
-461 AEACPS
+461 
-467 CGSALEADPDVLDT
+467 
-481 WMTSS
+481 
-486 LTPQINDGWALGSG
+486 
-500 TDPALAPMSMRVQ
+500 
-513 AFEIIRT
+513 
-520 WLFYSVVQSELLF
+520 
-533 GRVPWRTALI
+533 
-543 SGWGLSEQ
+543 
-551 GKKLSKRDLDRGG
+551 
-564 SGGSSPRDG
+564 
-573 RVTGADGFNRYV
+573 
-585 PDDVMAKYG
+585 
-594 ADALRLWAT
+594 
-603 KGRIGTDLRYNEKDI
+603 
-618 RTGRKFAVKLWNVG
+618 
-632 RFLSLNLGDLDVSA
+632 
-646 AVPAP
+646 
-651 GERNIVDRWVLAH
+651 
-664 LAEAVDQ
+664 
-671 TTAAFE
+671 TTE
-677 AHDYMQAHQA
+677 
-687 ASRMFWSIYCDRYI
+687 
-701 EMIKDRL
+701 
-708 GGSLPDSTIL
+708 
-718 DNPLR
+718 
-723 DIPVLDNPDQDSAR
+723 
-737 WTLSESYRVLLGLFA
+737 
-752 PFAPF
+752 
-757 VTEHMYQQFYR
+757 
-768 DHEGGV
+768 
-774 SLHLTRWPVP
+774 
-784 DERWRGDRSAVDQLA
+784 
-799 VILDGTRVLRSG
+799 
-811 QRLGN
+811 
-816 SARLSQLTVQAHTPA
+816 
-831 AETLLDQIA
+831 
-840 EPLRIAARART
+840 
-851 LVRAIHPTGTATHP
+851 
-865 TGTATHPTGTATH
+865 
-878 PSGVDGISIGIT
+878 
-890 V
+890 